1 MTHYDVRIL
10 EKLNVLWYPVDL
22 TKEAYDRLGIKG
34 EIIFWC
40 NNNLSNKWRHTWAGR
55 IEFNNK
61 HDKMMFLLRWGEY
74 VL

>member
-22 TKEAYDRLGIKG
+22 TKEAWFVHGLRQ
-34 EIIFWC
+34 EITNWC
-40 NNNLSNKWRHTWAGR
+40 DDNLKSKWRYTWKGL
-55 IEFNNK
+55 EFNNK
-61 HDKMMFLLRWGEY
+61 HDKMMFILRWGEY